1 MSTRLATFSASDIEG
16 LRPAMKIG
24 ILATVN
30 AQGLPHLTLLSS
42 LKASSATT
50 VTFGQFTE
58 GLSKVNV
65 TENPRAGFLAMTL
78 QRELWRGTATFS
90 HTEKSGPDYD
100 AYNDEPMF
108 RYNAYFGIHTVYS
121 LELVEHAGRESLP
134 MGRIVAATLATVAA
148 GAAIAAGGKEP
159 RPGRFKALNPWTRGL
174 MSAMGN
180 LKFAGYV
187 GPDGYPR
194 IVPVLQARAVGGDR
208 IVFSLAA
215 YGAEIAA
222 IPAGAPIAVFGMT
235 LSMEDVLLRGTYV
248 GVKRICGLRC
258 GVAKIDWVYNPM
270 PPVPGQIYP
279 AIELSPV
286 ATFDMPGRV

>member
-1 MSTRLATFSASDIEG
+1 MSTREGLTTFSASDIEG

-30 AQGLPHLTLLSS
+30 DRGLPHLTLLSS
-42 LKASSATT
+42 LKASSPTT
-50 VTFGQFTE
+50 LTFGQFTE
-58 GLSKVNV
+58 GFSKVNV
-65 TENPRAGFLAMTL
+65 KGNPRTGFLAMTL
-78 QRELWRGTATFS
+78 QRELWRGTATFT

-121 LELVEHAGRESLP
+121 LELVEHGGRQGLP
-134 MGRIVAATLATVAA
+134 MGRIAAAALATAVA
-148 GAAIAAGGKEP
+148 GTLIGRAGGY
-159 RPGRFKALNPWTRGL
+159 RALNAWTRQL
-174 MSAMGN
+174 MSTLGN
-180 LKFAGYV
+180 LKFAAWV
-187 GPDGYPR
+187 AADGYPR
-194 IVPVLQARAVGGDR
+194 IVPVLQARAAGGDR
-208 IVFSLAA
+208 IIFSAAA

-222 IPAGAPIAVFGMT
+222 IPAGAALAVFGMT
-235 LSMEDVLLRGTYV
+235 LNMEDVLMRGTFA

-279 AIELSPV
+279 PVELSPV